1 MYDGANEWELWYT
14 ALQCACQIKWTRATE
29 KNLTEFSVQFPHMLD
44 FCHFE
49 LPSIWTHFF
58 CLRNSLLLSLGGKR
72 DLSEQPPTRK
82 VISWPPLIQAQVH
95 GLACIH
101 HMWLPRLWVKV
112 GWQWLGCQELQ
123 IFRALEAAVWG
134 AISNISTVGSPGW
147 ASTETRLGVMCLL
160 TLPRIW
166 SSSSPG
172 NAMVTECPFTNSLS
186 ARIGQCCCC
195 CL

>member
-1 MYDGANEWELWYT
+1 MSGNYDILHCNVLVK
-14 ALQCACQIKWTRATE
+14 LKWTRATV

-44 FCHFE
+44 F
-49 LPSIWTHFF
+49 WTHFV

-101 HMWLPRLWVKV
+101 RMWFPRLWVKV

-123 IFRALEAAVWG
+123 ILRALEAAVWE
-134 AISNISTVGSPGW
+134 AMSNTSTVGSAGW
-147 ASTETRLGVMCLL
+147 ASTKTRLGVMCLL

-166 SSSSPG
+166 SASSPG
-172 NAMVTECPFTNSLS
+172 SAMVTQCPFTNSLS
-186 ARIGQCCCC
+186 ACIGQCCCC